1 VTLNIVVLG
10 LSITSSWGNGHAT
23 TYRALIKAMAAR
35 GHRITFLERD
45 RPWYR
50 GNRDLSAASYC
61 RIELYNTLADVPAR
75 FGKAIM
81 DADLVILG
89 SFVPDGT
96 ALADWITTNARGVTA
111 FYDIDTPVTLA
122 RLAENEV
129 DYISGAMIPRFDI
142 YLSFTGGP
150 VLDLIEESY
159 GSPRA
164 RALYC
169 AVDPEFHAPVAVPS
183 RWTLGYLGTYSEDR
197 QAGLARLLLDP
208 AQERRSEQFVVAGPQ
223 YPDDIEWPDNVERI
237 EHLPPTEH
245 PGFFCAQRYTLNVTR
260 SDMAAAGYSPSVRLF
275 EAAACGVPVISDPW
289 PGVET
294 ILLPDREILLAR
306 NSADVLRILNEVP
319 EDRRRAIGEA
329 ARDRILRNHTAHH
342 RAKQLEEYYAEVIA
356 EPLLKEKIGTLAGA
370 TRRTGRTSER

>member
-1 VTLNIVVLG
+1 VTLDIVILG

-23 TYRALIKAMAAR
+23 TYRALIKALAAR
-35 GHRITFLERD
+35 GHRITFLERE

-50 GNRDLSAASYC
+50 ANRDLPAAPYC
-61 RIELYNTLADVPAR
+61 RIKLYNNLADVPGR
-75 FGKAIM
+75 FGQCIV

-89 SFVPDGT
+89 SFVPDGI
-96 ALADWITTNARGVTA
+96 ALADWMTMNARGVTA
-111 FYDIDTPVTLA
+111 FYDMDTPVTLA
-122 RLAENEV
+122 RLAESGA
-129 DYISGAMIPRFDI
+129 DYISAAMIPRFDL

-159 GSPRA
+159 GSPRV

-169 AVDPEFHAPVAVPS
+169 AVDPEFHAPRAVPA

-197 QAGLARLLLDP
+197 QSRLMRLLLEP
-208 AQERRSEQFVVAGPQ
+208 ARKRRRERFVVAGPQ
-223 YPDDIEWPDNVERI
+223 YPDGIEWPANVERI

-245 PGFFCAQRYTLNVTR
+245 SGFFCAQRYTLNVTR

-306 NSADVLRILNEVP
+306 NSAEVLRILNELP
-319 EDRRRAIGEA
+319 EERRLAIAEA
-329 ARDRILRNHTAHH
+329 ARRRILQNHTAHH
-342 RAKQLEEYYAEVIA
+342 RAKQLEEYYAEVVA
-356 EPLLKEKIGTLAGA
+356 EPVLKGKVGTIAA
-370 TRRTGRTSER
+370 ASRRAVRTTER